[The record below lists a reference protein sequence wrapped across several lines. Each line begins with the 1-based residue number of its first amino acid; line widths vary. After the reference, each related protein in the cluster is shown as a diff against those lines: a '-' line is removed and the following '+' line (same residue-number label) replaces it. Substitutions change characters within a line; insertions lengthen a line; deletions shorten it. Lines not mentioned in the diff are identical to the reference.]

1 MFVSDSVCE
10 FMTKLKQNTRSM
22 EPTGRSGSRAVDCHF
37 RWYFLHKATVI
48 IVIKLEIVL
57 RRQWTGQEEA
67 IKLLGPI

>member
-1 MFVSDSVCE
+1 MFVRYSVCE
-10 FMTKLKQNTRSM
+10 FMTPLKQNTRYM
-22 EPTGRSGSRAVDCHF
+22 EPTGRSAFRAVDCHF
-37 RWYFLHKATVI
+37 RWYFLQKATVI